1 MKPFTT
7 LLAAALLATGSLRAS
22 EWLRGE
28 TVRNEVNREHER
40 ELREL
45 SDKLKADLAAPPL
58 AQHYIAPPPPQAHSS
73 SGTESAERSIFGT
86 PGSLEAAI
94 GNYTVRNRSEG
105 RFSSTREL
113 VEAHER
119 TRPRVPF
126 SASRRNPVRRDAEQH
141 TRDAYAPSPS

>member
-1 MKPFTT
+1 MKPSRIGH
-7 LLAAALLATGSLRAS
+7 AV
-22 EWLRGE
+22 
-28 TVRNEVNREHER
+28 TV
-40 ELREL
+40 

-58 AQHYIAPPPPQAHSS
+58 AQHYIAPPPQAHSS

-94 GNYTVRNRSEG
+94 GNCTVRNRSEG

-113 VEAHER
+113 VEAHE
-119 TRPRVPF
+119 
-126 SASRRNPVRRDAEQH
+126 H